1 MLFETPNVFHCPSYM
16 VVPGLGVVSSNP
28 MFTVSS
34 LNWTPAIPLVV
45 WPVMVGSEAEAER
58 EMVLETVV
66 LFVGEVREM
75 VGGVRSGVGVTTQLW
90 VVMGVPPVQLLGELT
105 RTVLVWV
112 PLVQL
117 PHTE

>member
-1 MLFETPNVFHCPSYM
+1 
-16 VVPGLGVVSSNP
+16 

-75 VGGVRSGVGVTTQLW
+75 VGGVRSGARVITQLW

-105 RTVLVWV
+105 RTVLVCV
-112 PLVQL
+112 PLVQAL
-117 PHTE
+117 QEE

>member
-1 MLFETPNVFHCPSYM
+1 MPFETPNVFHCPSYM

-34 LNWTPAIPLVV
+34 LNWTPTIPLVV
-45 WPVMVGSEAEAER
+45 WPCVVGSEAVEER
-58 EMVLETVV
+58 GTVLERVP

-75 VGGVRSGVGVTTQLW
+75 VGGVRSGSRVITQLW

-105 RTVLVWV
+105 RTVLVCE
-112 PLVQL
+112 LFVQV